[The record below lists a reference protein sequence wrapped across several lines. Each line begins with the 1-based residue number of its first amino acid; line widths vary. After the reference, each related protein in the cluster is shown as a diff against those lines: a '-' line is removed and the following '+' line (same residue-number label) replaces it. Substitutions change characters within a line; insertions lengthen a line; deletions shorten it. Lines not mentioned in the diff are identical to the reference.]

1 MGYVYASTQSLHNA
15 SVPLSAPVDGIAMG
29 LVSGEVDGTE
39 PFVALT
45 DILGAEDAFG
55 DMDFKVAGTSD
66 YITAL
71 QLDTKLDGIPS
82 EVLASALSQARNARD
97 EILDIVSEGIVGRD
111 EMFLQDWNV
120 CAMTFS
126 G

>member
-1 MGYVYASTQSLHNA
+1 MSLYNA
-15 SVPLSAPVDGIAMG
+15 GVPLKAPVAGIAMG
-29 LVSGEVDGTE
+29 LVSGEVEGTE
-39 PFVALT
+39 RFVALT

-82 EVLASALSQARNARD
+82 EVLASALSQARNARE
-97 EILDIVSEGIVGRD
+97 EIRHHG
-111 EMFLQDWNV
+111 
-120 CAMTFS
+120 
-126 G
+126 